1 MNLLT
6 LFLPV
11 LQAAPGGMDNNS
23 IMSIVMIVGFIAIFY
38 FLIIRPQNKRQKETE
53 KMLSEM
59 KKGDAVV
66 TIGGCHGTLV
76 SVDGD
81 TVVIKVDENVKLKF
95 NKSAVATVGGDK
107 AAEKAAEKAKSS
119 EPASEKK

>member
-11 LQAAPGGMDNNS
+11 LQAAPGGFDNNS

-95 NKSAVATVGGDK
+95 NKSAVATVVGDK
-107 AAEKAAEKAKSS
+107 AAEKAKTAEAA
-119 EPASEKK
+119 PEKK